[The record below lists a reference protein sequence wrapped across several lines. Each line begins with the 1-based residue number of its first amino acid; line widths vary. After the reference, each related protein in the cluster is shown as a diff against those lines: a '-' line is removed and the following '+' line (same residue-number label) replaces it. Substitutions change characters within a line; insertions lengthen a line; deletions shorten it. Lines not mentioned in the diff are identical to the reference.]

1 MVLRNAV
8 RYLLGCVPGCLSG
21 FLFITYPETM
31 PARIPVFSHYSF
43 VDDNDIVQSD
53 GDDSS
58 STAIKL
64 QRAVDTWEGGLK
76 VTGGALGPEKS
87 YWYLV

>member
-31 PARIPVFSHYSF
+31 PARIPVFS
-43 VDDNDIVQSD
+43 QP
-53 GDDSS
+53 
-58 STAIKL
+58 TTLAIC
-64 QRAVDTWEGGLK
+64 GGECVYAQELEIPK
-76 VTGGALGPEKS
+76 EILEQK
-87 YWYLV
+87 